1 MFCKNCGEYIR
12 GKSSYCPRC
21 KNLLIY
27 SRKNDLD
34 EELTN
39 ELYSK
44 GDKSELGS
52 NFISFICP
60 IIGVI
65 LYFLNKHYM
74 PRKSHSIMGSLI
86 FGCIVWCAVGIFL
99 NVIYGMN
106 MDIFSSMQDMLVG
119 TL

>member
-12 GKSSYCPRC
+12 GKSSYCTRC

-27 SRKNDLD
+27 PRKKDLD
-34 EELTN
+34 EELTY

-44 GDKSELGS
+44 GDNSEFGS
-52 NFISFICP
+52 NFISFIFP

-86 FGCIVWCAVGIFL
+86 LGSIVWCAVGIFL

-106 MDIFSSMQDMLVG
+106 MDVFSSMQDILVG